1 MIAQPQKHFGFRGVV
16 PQDQTVVLFQNPVG
30 VIEKVLRIRIVM
42 EAVGRDDCIEGV
54 LREWNVLAVS
64 HDEVGIRQV
73 LGLGYVDHFR
83 GQIQSG
89 VMFVGIFFM

>member
-1 MIAQPQKHFGFRGVV
+1 
-16 PQDQTVVLFQNPVG
+16 
-30 VIEKVLRIRIVM
+30 M

-54 LREWNVLAVS
+54 LREWNVLAVP

-73 LGLGYVDHFR
+73 LGLGYADHFR